1 MNLRL
6 LFLLATCFMLSTVH
20 DIQAQVERNAIYKI
34 GIGHFN
40 YTPKGETD
48 NAGKVLKNITSSIIK
63 GKNTTQLSD
72 YADDVRA
79 SIAKGFGNV
88 VRLQVIDG
96 KTFQNEKLQDKNLL
110 YTDGTIVSI
119 SATSNGPSLKERKRL
134 KNSAFTP
141 YTNVE
146 ANISVTVNVK
156 NAYTGVM
163 EDSRTFNASGSDT
176 ASEDKAVTAAL
187 SNLSGI
193 IAGYFNARYPVN
205 ATIIER
211 GEIKKEKQKTVY
223 IDLGTSLSAYKGQQF
238 DVYSVKEI
246 AGKEARIEIG
256 RLKVEEVLGE
266 ELSLCKVTKG
276 EKDIKT
282 ALDNGSTLVVT
293 VRR

>member
-1 MNLRL
+1 MKLRL
-6 LFLLATCFMLSTVH
+6 PFLLAACLMLSLN
-20 DIQAQVERNAIYKI
+20 IQAQVERNAIYKI

-40 YTPKGETD
+40 YTPKGEND
-48 NAGKVLKNITSSIIK
+48 NAGKILKNITTSIIK

-88 VRLQVIDG
+88 ARLQVIDG

-146 ANISVTVNVK
+146 AAISVTVNVK

-176 ASEDKAVTAAL
+176 ASEDKAVTEAL
-187 SNLSGI
+187 SNLSGA

-205 ATIIER
+205 AAIIER

-246 AGKEARIEIG
+246 
-256 RLKVEEVLGE
+256 
-266 ELSLCKVTKG
+266 CKVTKG
-276 EKDIKT
+276 EKEIKT
-282 ALDNGSTLVVT
+282 ALDNGNTLVVT

>member
-1 MNLRL
+1 MKLRL
-6 LFLLATCFMLSTVH
+6 PFLLAACLMLSLN
-20 DIQAQVERNAIYKI
+20 IQAQVERNAIYKI

-40 YTPKGETD
+40 YTPKGEND
-48 NAGKVLKNITSSIIK
+48 NAGKILKNITTSIIK

-88 VRLQVIDG
+88 ARLQVIDG

-146 ANISVTVNVK
+146 AAISVTVNVK

-176 ASEDKAVTAAL
+176 ASEDKAVTEAL
-187 SNLSGI
+187 SNLSGA

-205 ATIIER
+205 AAM
-211 GEIKKEKQKTVY
+211 
-223 IDLGTSLSAYKGQQF
+223 LSAYKGQQF

-276 EKDIKT
+276 EKEIKT
-282 ALDNGSTLVVT
+282 ALDNGNTLVVT